1 MQRLSICIKKMSN
14 ILYYLYHYDDADLAH
29 TFNGAK
35 SSTWQ
40 LVQPVTKFSMTYEDG
55 YKALGIGPIS

>member
-1 MQRLSICIKKMSN
+1 MSN
-14 ILYYLYHYDDADLAH
+14 ILYCLYHYDDAGLAH